1 MSSLALKI
9 IVISPTGPKTQWGKF
24 TLNLARKSTVYS
36 WIYSSDTARLCLER
50 CEHFQVHLISD
61 IQIQYILLPFNKFN
75 VHAWSGWNHGLS
87 ISSQLDFMIIYWRD
101 NYLLRGHVLSLLRFT
116 TVLTIFWAHGLQIN
130 VTSLIFKK
138 IIQTWNAWLKWA
150 KRYMTMF
157 MGQKMFCTCRPH
169 AKYEENWN

>member
-1 MSSLALKI
+1 M
-9 IVISPTGPKTQWGKF
+9 F
-24 TLNLARKSTVYS
+24 TVE
-36 WIYSSDTARLCLER
+36 IYSSDTARLCLER

-130 VTSLIFKK
+130 VSYFTYFQKDYSNMKCLTEVSKK
-138 IIQTWNAWLKWA
+138 IHDNVYGSENVL
-150 KRYMTMF
+150 YM
-157 MGQKMFCTCRPH
+157 
-169 AKYEENWN
+169 